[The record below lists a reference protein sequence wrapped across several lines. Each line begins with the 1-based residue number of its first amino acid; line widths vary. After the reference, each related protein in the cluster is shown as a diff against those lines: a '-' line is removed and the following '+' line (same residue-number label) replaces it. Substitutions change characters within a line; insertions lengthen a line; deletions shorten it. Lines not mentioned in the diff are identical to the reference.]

1 MEKKYFLVETGKD
14 LDDFKEEICDLI
26 LNNKKI
32 VIEHHELN
40 KSGFLYEVRVGEDEV
55 FSHNW
60 WGKMDQKEKC
70 EYLSKI
76 LFGDSISLGREED
89 FKKSN

>member
-1 MEKKYFLVETGKD
+1 MEKKYFLIESGKD

-32 VIEHHELN
+32 VIEN

-70 EYLSKI
+70 EYLSEI
-76 LFGDSISLGREED
+76 LFGDSISLGEEED
-89 FKKSN
+89 FKKSS

>member
-14 LDDFKEEICDLI
+14 LDDFKEKICDLI

-32 VIEHHELN
+32 VIEN
-40 KSGFLYEVRVGEDEV
+40 RSGFLYEVRVGEDEV

-76 LFGDSISLGREED
+76 LVGDSIS
-89 FKKSN
+89 